1 MAPAANAARVNR
13 RAGPRACSTTIA
25 GLIVSLLV
33 GCVAPRPVG
42 FAPSTGAVQLGPRP
56 FYLLDLLEDGPLR
69 ERLETCREGPF
80 RPSRFSIGHRGA
92 ALQFPEHTR
101 ASYRA
106 AAVLG
111 AGQLECD
118 VTFTK
123 DRVLVCRHAQC
134 DLATTTDILSTP
146 LADRCRVPFEP
157 ATNETPARATCCT
170 HDYTFDELR
179 TLEARMDAAN
189 PRATR
194 PEEFASSTP
203 VTRTDLYATG
213 ERIVSH
219 AESLALAL
227 SLGNDMTPELKTPE
241 AAMPFEGDYTLT
253 AFADQLVDEVRNAGI
268 PASRVR
274 LQSFDPEVIRHWIRT
289 APDYGAQAV
298 WLVGGLPESGDFG
311 VAALDALYDEG
322 FRTLAPPTSL
332 LLALDGDGRLVA
344 SDFARRAKAAGFEL
358 IAWTLERSGRIR
370 DGRVEDRP
378 RDFYLDPVLPALAND
393 GDVYRVIHALHAEV
407 GVSAIF
413 SDWPAAVTYY
423 ANCMGLD

>member
-13 RAGPRACSTTIA
+13 RAGARAYATTIA
-25 GLIVSLLV
+25 GVLLTLLA
-33 GCVAPRPVG
+33 GCVDSRPPD

-69 ERLETCREGPF
+69 ERLETCRDGPF
-80 RPSRFSIGHRGA
+80 RPSQFSIGHRGA
-92 ALQFPEHTR
+92 PLQFPEHTR

-134 DLATTTDILSTP
+134 DLATTTNILSTP

-157 ATNETPARATCCT
+157 ATSETPAHASCCT

-189 PRATR
+189 PQAAR

-203 VTRTDLYATG
+203 ATRTDLYVTG
-213 ERIVSH
+213 HRILSH
-219 AESLALAL
+219 AESLVLALAL
-227 SLGNDMTPELKTPE
+227 GNDVTPELKAPE
-241 AAMPFEGDYTLT
+241 AAMPFEGDYALT
-253 AFADQLVDEVRNAGI
+253 DFADQLVDEVRDVGV
-268 PASRVR
+268 PPSRVR
-274 LQSFDPEVIRHWIRT
+274 LQSFDPAVIRHWIRT
-289 APDYGAQAV
+289 APNYGAQAV
-298 WLVGGLPESGDFG
+298 WLVGGLPESGDFDE
-311 VAALDALYDEG
+311 ASLAALYDEG

-332 LLALDGDGRLVA
+332 LLALDGEGRLVA
-344 SDFARRAKAAGFEL
+344 SDFAERAKAAGFEL
-358 IAWTLERSGRIR
+358 VAWTLERSGRIR
-370 DGRVEDRP
+370 NGRVDGRP

-407 GVSAIF
+407 GVRAIF

>member
-13 RAGPRACSTTIA
+13 RTGLRVHATIA
-25 GLIVSLLV
+25 GLIVSLLA
-33 GCVAPRPVG
+33 GCVAPRPTG

-56 FYLLDLLEDGPLR
+56 FYLLDLLEEGPLR
-69 ERLETCREGPF
+69 ERLETCRDGPF

-92 ALQFPEHTR
+92 PLQFPEHTR

-134 DLATTTDILSTP
+134 DLARTTDILATP
-146 LADRCRVPFEP
+146 LAERCRVPFAP
-157 ATNETPARATCCT
+157 ATDEAPAQASCCT

-189 PRATR
+189 PEARR
-194 PEEFASSTP
+194 PEAFVSSTP
-203 VTRTDLYATG
+203 TTRTDLYATG
-213 ERIVSH
+213 ERILSH
-219 AESLALAL
+219 AESLAIALA
-227 SLGNDMTPELKTPE
+227 LGNDITPELKAPE
-241 AAMPFEGDYTLT
+241 AVMPFEGDYTL
-253 AFADQLVDEVRNAGI
+253 ADFADQLVDEVRAAGI

-274 LQSFDPEVIRHWIRT
+274 LQSFDPEVIRHWIRS
-289 APDYGAQAV
+289 APDFGARAV
-298 WLVGGLPESGDFG
+298 WLVAAPSEN
-311 VAALDALYDEG
+311 AALDEAALAALHDEG
-322 FRTLAPPTSL
+322 FRTLAPPTSM
-332 LLALDGDGRLVA
+332 LLALDAEGRLVA
-344 SDFARRAKAAGFEL
+344 SDFARRARTAGFDL
-358 IAWTLERSGRIR
+358 VAWTLERSGRLR
-370 DGRVEDRP
+370 DGRVEGRP
-378 RDFYLDPVLPALAND
+378 RDFYLGPVLPALAND
-393 GDVYRVIHALHAEV
+393 GDVYRVIHALHTEV
-407 GVSAIF
+407 GVRAIF

>member
-1 MAPAANAARVNR
+1 MAPAANVAR
-13 RAGPRACSTTIA
+13 AIPGPGPRAGA
-25 GLIVSLLV
+25 ALIVALLA
-33 GCVAPRPVG
+33 GCVASRPAG
-42 FAPSTGAVQLGPRP
+42 FAPSEGSVQLGPRP
-56 FYLLDLLEDGPLR
+56 FYLLDLLEAGPLR

-92 ALQFPEHTR
+92 PLQFPEHTR

-157 ATNETPARATCCT
+157 ATNEAPARATCCT
-170 HDYTFDELR
+170 HDYTFDELQ

-189 PRATR
+189 PQATR
-194 PEEFASSTP
+194 PEEFASATP
-203 VTRTDLYATG
+203 TTRTDLYATG

-227 SLGNDMTPELKTPE
+227 ALGNDMTPELKAPA
-241 AAMPFEGDYTLT
+241 AAMPFEGDDTL
-253 AFADQLVDEVRNAGI
+253 ADFADQLVGEYRDAGI

-289 APDYGAQAV
+289 APDYGAQAI
-298 WLVGGLPESGDFG
+298 WLVAGLPESEDFDDE
-311 VAALDALYDEG
+311 ALAALYDEG

-332 LLALDGDGRLVA
+332 LLALDDDGRLVA
-344 SDFARRAKAAGFEL
+344 SDFARRTKAAGFEL
-358 IAWTLERSGRIR
+358 VAWTLERSGRIR
-370 DGRVEDRP
+370 DGRAEGRAS
-378 RDFYLDPVLPALAND
+378 DFYLDPVLHALSND